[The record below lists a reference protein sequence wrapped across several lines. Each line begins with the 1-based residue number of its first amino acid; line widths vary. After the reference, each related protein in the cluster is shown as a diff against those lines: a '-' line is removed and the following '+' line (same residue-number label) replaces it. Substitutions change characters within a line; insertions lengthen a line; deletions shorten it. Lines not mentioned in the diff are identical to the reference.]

1 MKSRIPE
8 FSHDWMILFGKKKW
22 IAFKKL
28 LSSLPPG
35 LLKNFPKWNTS
46 ILSGQNDII
55 SEQEIDTQWLC
66 DQKLKIF
73 KFYIDLILLK
83 SRKVLSRHFWQ
94 RPSWDKIGLGEF

>member
-8 FSHDWMILFGKKKW
+8 FSHDWMILFPKKKW
-22 IAFKKL
+22 IVFKKL
-28 LSSLPPG
+28 LSSLPG

-46 ILSGQNDII
+46 ILSGQNDFI

-73 KFYIDLILLK
+73 KLYIDLILLK
-83 SRKVLSRHFWQ
+83 LRKLPSRHFWR